1 MRGSSYEHPMRSAE
15 LILEGDDEPI
25 RPLLTWDGAH
35 VALFDLKRAADY
47 ERASK
52 SDWKCYLL
60 GKEDVKEL
68 VDAVRIN
75 PMVGSA

>member
-1 MRGSSYEHPMRSAE
+1 MRGSSYEHPMQDAE

-25 RPLLTWDGAH
+25 RPLLTWDRAR
-35 VALFDLKRAADY
+35 VALFDLKRADDY

-60 GKEDVKEL
+60 GKEDIKEL
-68 VDAVRIN
+68 VNDVRIS
-75 PMVGSA
+75 PMAGSA